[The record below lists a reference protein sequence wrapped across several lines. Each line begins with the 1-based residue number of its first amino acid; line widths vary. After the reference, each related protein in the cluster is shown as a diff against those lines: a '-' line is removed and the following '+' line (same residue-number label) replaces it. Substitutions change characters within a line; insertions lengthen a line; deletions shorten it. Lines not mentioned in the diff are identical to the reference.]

1 MGKFHVYTQNLQGK
15 ALFSGKI
22 YTVGNIFTRPPV
34 VTVAT
39 NFKSG
44 DWRISPLHH
53 LPISSHAPLDLKLR
67 GAEIHFQYLTWRIL
81 FEYGLDV
88 SILCVVP
95 FVCLKFRVSIIVQIK
110 SQRISLSSSVRI
122 VHYSLS
128 EKSTS
133 RAWNWYPMSILMSIL
148 SLTDLIV

>member
-1 MGKFHVYTQNLQGK
+1 MGKFRIYTQILHGNAFFQE
-15 ALFSGKI
+15 KI
-22 YTVGNIFTRPPV
+22 TQLEIFLHDRR
-34 VTVAT
+34 
-39 NFKSG
+39 S
-44 DWRISPLHH
+44 WRSRQ
-53 LPISSHAPLDLKLR
+53 ISSLVIDVSHLYIICQSQVMLHLDLKLR

-95 FVCLKFRVSIIVQIK
+95 FVWLKSRMV
-110 SQRISLSSSVRI
+110 QRIGLSSSVRI

-133 RAWNWYPMSILMSIL
+133 RAWNWSPMSILMSIL

>member
-88 SILCVVP
+88 SRLCVVP
-95 FVCLKFRVSIIVQIK
+95 FVWLKSRMV
-110 SQRISLSSSVRI
+110 QRIGLSSSVRI

-133 RAWNWYPMSILMSIL
+133 RAWNWSPMSILMSIL